1 MEKKYYS
8 KEEIKK
14 LKELNVIQH
23 FDTVLDSQF
32 KRGTFTTTDNA
43 VADIYEE
50 ATGTKVSRQF
60 SCKSCVFNLYKQAG
74 ELYRES
80 EKFWKEE
87 ILKKAREAKQLKD
100 KENKEKDKQSK

>member
-14 LKELNVIQH
+14 LKELDVIQH

-60 SCKSCVFNLYKQAG
+60 SCKSCVFNLYKNAG
-74 ELYRES
+74 ILYRES
-80 EKFWKEE
+80 EKFYKQEAMR
-87 ILKKAREAKQLKD
+87 KAREAKQNKKD
-100 KENKEKDKQSK
+100 KEDIKE

>member
-14 LKELNVIQH
+14 LKELDVIQH

-60 SCKSCVFNLYKQAG
+60 SCKSCVFNLYKNAG
-74 ELYRES
+74 ILYRES
-80 EKFWKEE
+80 ELYYKQEN
-87 ILKKAREAKQLKD
+87 LRKAREAKQNKKD
-100 KENKEKDKQSK
+100 KEDIKE

>member
-14 LKELNVIQH
+14 LKELDVIQH

-60 SCKSCVFNLYKQAG
+60 SCKSCVFNLYKNAG
-74 ELYRES
+74 ILYRES
-80 EKFWKEE
+80 EKFYKQEAMR
-87 ILKKAREAKQLKD
+87 KAREAKNQNKD
-100 KENKEKDKQSK
+100 KEDIKE

>member
-14 LKELNVIQH
+14 LKELDVIQH

-60 SCKSCVFNLYKQAG
+60 SCKSCVFNLYKNAG
-74 ELYRES
+74 ILYRES
-80 EKFWKEE
+80 EKFYKQEAMR
-87 ILKKAREAKQLKD
+87 KAREAKNQNKDKD
-100 KENKEKDKQSK
+100 KEVDKE